1 MAIKQKDHSIQGFL
15 IWGSGLF
22 NPLILLSYGF
32 ITVFTPRLNAFD
44 SAGTKFLALAILNLV
59 AFFFLLLRKEQRPP
73 NKIFSAFFSNRIGF
87 LYGLFLLVNLLSF
100 LKAINP
106 AESLISFTKL
116 FTVFTVVLII
126 AAILRANKKYLA
138 PLAIGMSLL
147 LLIDA
152 ATVFY
157 QMGQLMEKYPNF
169 FDLFRAFPDLVKHN
183 YSNKNILSS
192 AMFVK
197 LPFALWLWSFRR
209 GIARIVGLIATFAGI
224 IALMPLSSRAFYVG
238 LALLSGAYVL
248 FIIIRL
254 FVDRKR
260 WKTALVSVVIVA
272 LFPLIFYLGWMGLSH
287 YFPTV
292 KNFNLKDRITVRL
305 STIDQDASAGTRTVS
320 WRRSIKLIREEPL
333 LGVGAGNWKINVLKY
348 ENQTAPDYK
357 YYYYNHN
364 DFVQTTAE
372 TGILG
377 GLLFLSLFIGVGW
390 AFLYAFFKGPS
401 SGSQYEYLFIPAFGM
416 LCYSVDAFFNFPFD
430 RPEIQSLF
438 AIFMGI
444 GIAFSPKM
452 KLFETRKVD
461 LEKKNEHVTRY
472 ASRVKLFITSHASRI
487 TTFVTRHAS
496 RVTPFLLPILM
507 VLMTLSSIYV
517 LYLNFRSLQYQG
529 YVKYEVEKG
538 NLTIASSVF
547 MAGFPSIPTI
557 SVEGVPIA
565 ILKTRYLFNESRFD
579 EAIDLLKREN
589 PSPWESRREYF
600 LSLAY
605 KMKGNSDSVIA
616 YALKVFKLKPLF
628 TDNIDRLCK
637 NLEEREQYEEAAT
650 ILDDYRKM
658 DSLSP
663 KRYQSWFTELQRKA
677 TIKRVEF
684 YYFTAQNQFRQQKYR
699 EAADNFTRII
709 EKEPGLQEAWEKRA
723 WCYFYLNEPKKCVPD
738 IDHLVALGVK
748 NKGLEELRKK
758 VTR

>member
-1 MAIKQKDHSIQGFL
+1 MANKQKDRSIQGFL
-15 IWGSGLF
+15 TRGSGLF
-22 NPLILLSYGF
+22 NPLILLAYGF
-32 ITVFTPRLNAFD
+32 IAVLTPRLNAFD
-44 SAGTKFLALAILNLV
+44 SAGTKFLALAILNMV
-59 AFFFLLLRKEQRPP
+59 AFFFLLLRKQQRPP
-73 NKIFSAFFSNRIGF
+73 NKIFSAFFGNRIGF
-87 LYGLFLLVNLLSF
+87 LYGLFLAVNLVSF

-106 AESLISFTKL
+106 AESLITFTKL
-116 FTVFTVVLII
+116 FTVFTAVLII
-126 AAILRANKKYLA
+126 AAILRANNKYVT

-169 FDLFRAFPDLVKHN
+169 SDLINASYYQIKHD

-192 AMFVK
+192 ALFVK
-197 LPFALWLWSFRR
+197 IPFSLWLWSFRK
-209 GIARIVGLIATFAGI
+209 GAAKILGLVGTFAGI
-224 IALMPLSSRAFYVG
+224 IALIPLYSRAFYVG
-238 LALLSGAYVL
+238 LALLTLAYLL
-248 FIIIRL
+248 FILIRL

-260 WKTALVSVVIVA
+260 WKTGLVSLIIVA
-272 LFPLIFYLGWMGLSH
+272 LIPLFFYLGLMGLSH
-287 YFPTV
+287 YMPTV
-292 KNFNLKDRITVRL
+292 TNFNLKNWITARL
-305 STIDQDASAGTRTVS
+305 STIDQDASAGTRMVS
-320 WRRSIKLIREEPL
+320 WRRSVKLIGEEPL

-348 ENQTAPDYK
+348 ENQTAPDYV

-372 TGILG
+372 TGVLG

-390 AFLYAFFKGPS
+390 AFLYSFFKGS
-401 SGSQYEYLFIPAFGM
+401 TSGSQYEYLFIPAFGM

-438 AIFMGI
+438 AIFMGA
-444 GIAFSPKM
+444 GIAFSPKL
-452 KLFETRKVD
+452 KLFGSKNVD
-461 LEKKNEHVTRY
+461 LEKKNEHVTRH
-472 ASRVKLFITSHASRI
+472 ASRVTI
-487 TTFVTRHAS
+487 FVTRHAS
-496 RVTPFLLPILM
+496 RVTIFLLPLLL
-507 VLMTLSSIYV
+507 VLLTLSSIYV
-517 LYLNFRSLQYQG
+517 LYLNFRSLQLQA

-538 NLTIASSVF
+538 NLTLASSVF

-565 ILKTRYLFNESRFD
+565 ILKTRYLFNEGRFD

-605 KMKGNSDSVIA
+605 ELKGNSDSVIA
-616 YALKVFKLKPLF
+616 YARQVFKIKPLY

-637 NLEEREQYEEAAT
+637 NLEERERYEEAAT
-650 ILDDYRKM
+650 ILDNYSKM
-658 DSLSP
+658 DGAVP
-663 KRYQSWFTELQRKA
+663 ARYKSWLTELQRKA
-677 TIKRVEF
+677 TIRRVEF
-684 YYFTAQNQFRQQKYR
+684 YFFTAQNQFRQQKYR

-723 WCYFYLNEPKKCVPD
+723 WCYFYLKEPKKCTAD

-748 NKGLEELRKK
+748 NQGLEELRKK

>member
-1 MAIKQKDHSIQGFL
+1 MMSNKLKDHSIQGFL
-15 IWGSGLF
+15 YWGSGLF
-22 NPLILLSYGF
+22 NPLILLAYGF
-32 ITVFTPRLNAFD
+32 VTVLTPRLNAFD

-59 AFFFLLLRKEQRPP
+59 AFFFLSLQQKQHPP
-73 NKIFSAFFSNRIGF
+73 SKIFTAFFSNRIGL
-87 LYGLFLLVNLLSF
+87 LYGLFLAVNLLSF
-100 LKAINP
+100 FKAVNP
-106 AESLISFTKL
+106 AESLLSFTKL
-116 FTVFTVVLII
+116 FTVFSAVLII
-126 AAILRANKKYLA
+126 ATILQGHQKYLT

-152 ATVFY
+152 TTVFY

-169 FDLFRAFPDLVKHN
+169 FELFNAFPNLVQHN

-192 AMFVK
+192 ALFIK
-197 LPFALWLWSFRR
+197 LPFALWLWSFRK
-209 GIARIVGLIATFAGI
+209 GAVKILGLVGTFAGI

-238 LALLSGAYVL
+238 LALLFVAYVF

-272 LFPLIFYLGWMGLSH
+272 LIPLFLYLGWMGLSH

-292 KNFNLKDRITVRL
+292 KNFNLKDRITARL
-305 STIDQDASAGTRTVS
+305 STIDQDASKGVRTIS
-320 WRRSIKLIREEPL
+320 WRRSAKLIREDPL
-333 LGVGAGNWKINVLKY
+333 LGVGTGNWKINVLKY
-348 ENQTAPDYK
+348 ENQTAPDYV

-377 GLLFLSLFIGVGW
+377 GMLFLSIFIGVGW
-390 AFLYAFFKGPS
+390 AFLYAFLKGSS
-401 SGSQYEYLFIPAFGM
+401 SGSNYEYLFIPAFGL

-438 AIFMGI
+438 AIFLGI
-444 GIAFSPKM
+444 GIAFSPKL
-452 KLFETRKVD
+452 KIFGAKKVE
-461 LEKKNEHVTRY
+461 LENKNEH
-472 ASRVKLFITSHASRI
+472 I
-487 TTFVTRHAS
+487 TRHAS
-496 RVTPFLLPILM
+496 RVTPFLLPLLM
-507 VLMTLSSIYV
+507 VLMTLSSIYL
-517 LYLNFRSLQYQG
+517 LYLNFRSLQLQA

-538 NLTIASSVF
+538 NLTLASSVF

-565 ILKTRYLFNESRFD
+565 ILKTRYLFNEGRFD

-605 KMKGNSDSVIA
+605 ELKGNSDSVIA
-616 YALKVFKLKPLF
+616 YAMQVFKIKPLF

-637 NLEEREQYEEAAT
+637 NLEDRERYEEAAT

-663 KRYQSWFTELQRKA
+663 KRYQSWCTILQRKA
-677 TIKRVEF
+677 AIKRVEF
-684 YYFTAQNQFRQQKYR
+684 YYFTAQNQFRQQKYH

-723 WCYFYLNEPKKCVPD
+723 WCYFYLNEPKRCLAD

-748 NKGLEELRKK
+748 NQGLEELKKK